1 VDKPPGTRKRTPR
14 VPANFLYQHV
24 VPIAL
29 GVMLLLLLVVIVA
42 VLLSLFGLAPGNPPG
57 F

>member
-1 VDKPPGTRKRTPR
+1 MDKPPGTRKRTPR
-14 VPANFLYQHV
+14 VPASFLYQSV

-29 GVMLLLLLVVIVA
+29 GVMLLLLLAVIVA
-42 VLLSLFGLAPGNPPG
+42 VLLSLFGLTPGYPPG